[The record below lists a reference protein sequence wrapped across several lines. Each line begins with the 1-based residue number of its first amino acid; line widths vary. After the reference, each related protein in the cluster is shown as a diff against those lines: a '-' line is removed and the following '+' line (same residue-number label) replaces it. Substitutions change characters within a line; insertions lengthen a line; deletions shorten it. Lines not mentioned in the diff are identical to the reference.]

1 MKLIRWLLLG
11 LLLATCM
18 IGVAST
24 PAQAQGPSGDW
35 ELVNPTGVI
44 QIKPLELAA
53 RLTTLEGKTVGLKWN
68 EKPNGNIVLDR
79 IAELLTQQVK
89 GVKILKFYEL
99 EPTTVPQ
106 SASQDDANR
115 KAAIIAKY
123 KPDIVIGS
131 QCD

>member
-1 MKLIRWLLLG
+1 
-11 LLLATCM
+11 
-18 IGVAST
+18 
-24 PAQAQGPSGDW
+24 
-35 ELVNPTGVI
+35 
-44 QIKPLELAA
+44 LAA

-106 SASQDDANR
+106 SASQDDSNR